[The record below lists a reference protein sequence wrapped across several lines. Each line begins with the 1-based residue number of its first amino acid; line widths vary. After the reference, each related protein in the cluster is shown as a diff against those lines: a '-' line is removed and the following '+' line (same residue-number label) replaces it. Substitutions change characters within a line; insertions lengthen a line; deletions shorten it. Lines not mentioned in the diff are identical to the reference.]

1 MTVLTIVLV
10 VLAII
15 VGVPLLMALFMKK
28 EYTIRRDIIIDKP
41 KDDVFNYIKFI
52 RNQDNYNKWVMV
64 DPGMKKEFKG
74 TDGNVGFTYAWDS
87 TNKQAGKGVME
98 IRKIVEGERIE
109 VEIRFERPMAGVA
122 HAPCITEAISPSQTK
137 LTWGMTGYSK
147 YPMNL
152 MNPFLD
158 NLLGKDLNISL
169 ATLKNILEK

>member
-1 MTVLTIVLV
+1 MTVVIIILSVLV
-10 VLAII
+10 II
-15 VGVPLLMALFMKK
+15 IGVPLLMALFMKK
-28 EYTIRRDIIIDKP
+28 EYTIRRDIVINKP
-41 KDDVFNYIKFI
+41 KGEVFNYIKFI
-52 RNQDNYNKWVMV
+52 KNQDHYNKWVMI

-74 TDGNVGFTYAWDS
+74 TDGDVGFTYAWDS
-87 TNKQAGKGVME
+87 TNKQAGKGELE
-98 IRKIVEGERIE
+98 IKKVIDGERLE

-122 HAPCITEAISPSQTK
+122 QAPYTMESLSPYETK

-158 NLLGKDLNISL
+158 NLLGKDLNSSL